1 MGSHDS
7 RKKKQP
13 PGDNDRSG
21 LPDGNWQGNHFLG
34 QGGQG
39 AVHYWVNVDSNQ
51 RIIDR
56 MAIKDSW
63 STETLYEPTIYKGIY
78 DELVRKSMSLSDA
91 LVGGRV
97 KVPFYK
103 EAYIQGLLTP
113 ESRATK
119 SDTVRLR
126 GYRRGDVKDP
136 YLSGIQEST
145 HWRIYMDHLYTGD
158 LYGLISYYA
167 AKGKPI
173 PEPFIWWVMKCL
185 ASALVQME
193 DSSRARSHARKDNDE
208 TVVLVD
214 MKPSN
219 IFLDATRGDEF
230 VVYPRPV
237 IGDFGSAHLT
247 YKEEPTNVA
256 NRLSIT
262 WSRGF
267 LAPELDKP
275 DTPDDEKID
284 YTDRDEDMTDYSW
297 MNYAGHGKDEEMN
310 DIDQNDTKPTWP
322 VLYSWTNV
330 WQLGKT
336 IESMMRIET
345 HPKDRNWKDPKDR
358 ESRIKVDPPHHKAEP
373 DFLYSEDLVD
383 IVYQCQRFDPE
394 SRPTPV
400 DLLDMVKSFAPF
412 YALHMDVWG
421 TETWVAEQYE
431 DMGILT
437 DDHRRT
443 MKASIK
449 KRADAGKLWFLHDFE
464 DQNLATLYRDLD
476 LDIPPDCELIWQP
489 QRFRHRIGQIFGAE
503 EPQLVETREDLDT
516 PERSK
521 NNKRPRTDEA
531 ITMTPSRKKR
541 RI

>member
-1 MGSHDS
+1 
-7 RKKKQP
+7 
-13 PGDNDRSG
+13 
-21 LPDGNWQGNHFLG
+21 
-34 QGGQG
+34 
-39 AVHYWVNVDSNQ
+39 
-51 RIIDR
+51 
-56 MAIKDSW
+56 
-63 STETLYEPTIYKGIY
+63 
-78 DELVRKSMSLSDA
+78 
-91 LVGGRV
+91 
-97 KVPFYK
+97 
-103 EAYIQGLLTP
+103 
-113 ESRATK
+113 
-119 SDTVRLR
+119 
-126 GYRRGDVKDP
+126 
-136 YLSGIQEST
+136 
-145 HWRIYMDHLYTGD
+145 MDHLYAGD
-158 LYGLISYYA
+158 LYSLISYYA

-193 DSSRARSHARKDNDE
+193 DSSRARSHARKENDE

-262 WSRGF
+262 WTRGF

-275 DTPDDEKID
+275 DTPNEEKID
-284 YTDRDEDMTDYSW
+284 NTDRDEDMTDHR
-297 MNYAGHGKDEEMN
+297 MNYSGYDKDEEMN
-310 DIDQNDTKPTWP
+310 DIDQDDAKPTWP

-358 ESRIKVDPPHHKAEP
+358 ESRIEVDPPHHKAEP

-383 IVYQCQRFDPE
+383 IVFQCQRFDPK
-394 SRPTPV
+394 SRPTPG

-412 YALHMDVWG
+412 YTLQMDIWG
-421 TETWVAEQYE
+421 TETWVAQQYE

-437 DDHRRT
+437 DDHRRA

-464 DQNLATLYRDLD
+464 DQNLAKLYRDLD
-476 LDIPPDCELIWQP
+476 LDIPPDCELIWRP
-489 QRFRHRIGQIFGAE
+489 QRFRYRIGQIFGAE
-503 EPQLVETREDLDT
+503 EPQLVETLEDLDT

>member
-1 MGSHDS
+1 MGTHDS
-7 RKKKQP
+7 RKTKQP

-39 AVHYWVNVDSNQ
+39 AVHYWVKADSNQ

-56 MAIKDSW
+56 VAIKDSW
-63 STETLYEPTIYKGIY
+63 STESLYEPFIYKGIY
-78 DELVRKSMSLSDA
+78 KELVRKGMSLSDA
-91 LVGGRV
+91 FVGGRV
-97 KVPFYK
+97 EVPFYK

-113 ESRATK
+113 ESRETK
-119 SDTVRLR
+119 LDTVRLR

-136 YLSGIQEST
+136 YSSIRGTT
-145 HWRIYMDHLYTGD
+145 HWRIYMDHLYAGD
-158 LYGLISYYA
+158 LYDLISYFA

-185 ASALVQME
+185 ASALVQLE
-193 DSSRARSHARKDNDE
+193 DSSRARSHARKEKDE

-219 IFLDATRGDEF
+219 IFLDASRGDEF

-247 YKEEPTNVA
+247 YKEEPTNVS

-267 LAPELDKP
+267 LAPELDEP
-275 DTPDDEKID
+275 YTPNDEKKID
-284 YTDRDEDMTDYSW
+284 DRDEDEEMTDYRGMASS
-297 MNYAGHGKDEEMN
+297 GSDKDEEMN
-310 DIDQNDTKPTWP
+310 DIDQDDTKSASL

-383 IVYQCQRFDPE
+383 IVWQCQRYDPE
-394 SRPTPV
+394 SRPTPA
-400 DLLDMVKSFAPF
+400 DLLDMIKSIAPF
-412 YALHMDVWG
+412 HTQQMDIWG
-421 TETWVAEQYE
+421 TEKWIAEQYG
-431 DMGILT
+431 DMGTLT
-437 DDHRRT
+437 DDHKRA

-449 KRADAGKLWFLHDFE
+449 KRADSGKLWFLHDFE
-464 DQNLATLYRDLD
+464 DRNLAMLYRDLD
-476 LDIPPDCELIWQP
+476 LDIPPECELIWRP
-489 QRFRHRIGQIFGAE
+489 QRFRDRIGQIFGAG
-503 EPQLVETREDLDT
+503 EPQLVADPNT
-516 PERSK
+516 PGRSN

-531 ITMTPSRKKR
+531 ITMTQTRKKL